1 MSQKQ
6 ILANFLALFVVYVI
20 VGVDLA
26 CGILNGAYFSGSIE
40 TAVFIALA
48 LSIAAAMLA
57 ILHCALALSNSDNLA

>member
-26 CGILNGAYFSGSIE
+26 RGILNGAYFSGSIE
-40 TAVFIALA
+40 TAVFIALM
-48 LSIAAAMLA
+48 LSIAAAMFA
-57 ILHCALALSNSDNLA
+57 ILHCSVAMSNTDNLA